1 MCKSYLF
8 FLYALN
14 VSVYFMCLQIH
25 TSSYL
30 ANLLIV
36 PDVNL
41 WRQLDENV
49 LKPCDREISEEVKK
63 NKEDDDVEQEKK
75 L

>member
-1 MCKSYLF
+1 MFQCILC
-8 FLYALN
+8 
-14 VSVYFMCLQIH
+14 VWQIH

-63 NKEDDDVEQEKK
+63 NKEEDDDVEQEKK